1 MINKQKNSININPD
15 DELLELIDKEAKD
28 NMRTR
33 KAQVEYIVRQYYLN
47 KPESK
52 WENDYL
58 VLKNEEESLFKQH
71 GDDWRSLFNPRLR
84 LLKKRI
90 EKKYNFLFKDYIHHP
105 SFKNIDSSELFKVLM
120 QKPEEK

>member
-47 KPESK
+47 KQEEK
-52 WENDYL
+52 WENL
-58 VLKNEEESLFKQH
+58 QSSKSILFATK
-71 GDDWRSLFNPRLR
+71 
-84 LLKKRI
+84 
-90 EKKYNFLFKDYIHHP
+90 
-105 SFKNIDSSELFKVLM
+105 
-120 QKPEEK
+120 

>member
-47 KPESK
+47 R
-52 WENDYL
+52 
-58 VLKNEEESLFKQH
+58 Q
-71 GDDWRSLFNPRLR
+71 
-84 LLKKRI
+84 
-90 EKKYNFLFKDYIHHP
+90 
-105 SFKNIDSSELFKVLM
+105 
-120 QKPEEK
+120 EEK